1 MKWNLL
7 SFVFVVFSASF
18 SVAATPDCLVKS
30 QVLPVINEQILAWKR
45 QTKNGFKSRGHLEGT
60 LTKIYPDKSGHVHIQ
75 VQIGQNYYETI
86 EVIYNQRF
94 GKVAPMQIGAK
105 VEACGDYI
113 TAKAINGKYRASP
126 DGAILH
132 WVHESTRPG
141 HESGYMMIDGV
152 VYGDRDGD
160 GFPQDLEVIQ

>member
-1 MKWNLL
+1 M
-7 SFVFVVFSASF
+7 
-18 SVAATPDCLVKS
+18 
-30 QVLPVINEQILAWKR
+30 
-45 QTKNGFKSRGHLEGT
+45 
-60 LTKIYPDKSGHVHIQ
+60 
-75 VQIGQNYYETI
+75 QIGQNSYDTI
-86 EVIYNQRF
+86 EVIYNEMF
-94 GKVAPMQIGAK
+94 GKVPSMQIGAQ

-141 HESGYMMIDGV
+141 SHASGYMMIDGV

-160 GFPQDLEVIQ
+160 GFPQILEMEQLN